1 MKDDWKS
8 IWNSAGSFSHTTWTL
23 CKFWTQ
29 CSFHHLR
36 MFNFLSL
43 HSLTK
48 LAENYKQGQLKKKRH
63 YDFVAIVHMK
73 NYMRDIQFTIWP
85 RPLWSP
91 FFMPFQFHEIFL
103 YSKFWK
109 HLHIN
114 GFNELLELC
123 IGNLIP
129 LFHHEIWVYQK
140 NYMVF

>member
-1 MKDDWKS
+1 MDDWKS

-48 LAENYKQGQLKKKRH
+48 LAENYKQGQLKK
-63 YDFVAIVHMK
+63 
-73 NYMRDIQFTIWP
+73 RDIMTLLQLFTWKITCATYSSQF
-85 RPLWSP
+85 LWSP
-91 FFMPFQFHEIFL
+91 LFMPFQFHEIFL

-123 IGNLIP
+123 IGNLIS

-140 NYMVF
+140 NHMVF